1 MNINRYTK
9 IFIKNIMLGL
19 GNVHLS
25 LTDSAHVL
33 LVVEKAYLSMQPR
46 TFERLRKNAR
56 INVIAKKVVLK
67 NLTDKFVDYFK
78 APAPTTQDEF
88 DKWYKETCD
97 WFVDEFNKKVMRPSG
112 YKDIC
117 YGKAQKIVNVAF
129 KSLYLFCDIVPGN
142 PSHFSF
148 CYFTVDRYTL
158 IWYNAAVC
166 KKLGITS
173 FRKPWRDMNYPE
185 YIEIQKNIRAYLSS
199 QSKYSQ
205 NPFLAEF
212 EIWSEYAFEK
222 TSKDK

>member
-1 MNINRYTK
+1 MNIDCYTK
-9 IFIKNIMLGL
+9 IFIKNTLLGL
-19 GNVHLS
+19 GDVCPS
-25 LTDSAHVL
+25 LTNNIHVL
-33 LVVEKAYLSMQPR
+33 CVVKKSYRDMQPR
-46 TFERLRKNAR
+46 TFKKLSDDAKIDAM
-56 INVIAKKVVLK
+56 AKKFVLIDLA
-67 NLTDKFVDYFK
+67 NQFVDYFK
-78 APAPTTQDEF
+78 APAPATQAEF
-88 DKWYKETCD
+88 DKWHKDICF
-97 WFVDEFNKKVMRPSG
+97 WFLNEFNKRVMRHSG
-112 YKDIC
+112 YADIK

-148 CYFTVDRYTL
+148 CHFTVDIYTL

-173 FRKPWRDMNYPE
+173 FCNPWRDMNYCA

-205 NPFLAEF
+205 NPFPAEF